1 MEYMIKVNY
10 EDMEN
15 GLVAVNVPDD
25 VNLTYVLSEM
35 THLNHLLFALREIE
49 YYETLD
55 ECIENNIVEENWT
68 GGKCYRDYYRLK
80 YTPREI
86 EMFDE
91 DTNSQFLIAAYA
103 LVRNWETV
111 YKEYINTLYNRKK
124 EEADEVLKHLQDF
137 GA

>member
-35 THLNHLLFALREIE
+35 THLNHLLYALREIE

-55 ECIENNIVEENWT
+55 ECIENNIVEEELERCKEMAAILFPSDEYIEDIYGNEGAHSST
-68 GGKCYRDYYRLK
+68 LMYRLFQIHPDW
-80 YTPREI
+80 YYANVAMTEFN
-86 EMFDE
+86 FD
-91 DTNSQFLIAAYA
+91 D
-103 LVRNWETV
+103 
-111 YKEYINTLYNRKK
+111 
-124 EEADEVLKHLQDF
+124 
-137 GA
+137 